1 MEGHAVKPDSS
12 LEEANDLPSDSQVML
27 FDGWDYTP
35 VRFPSPQDGPAG
47 ATDEP
52 APAEDGSAS

>member
-1 MEGHAVKPDSS
+1 MKPDSS